1 MRTDGRTDTTKIK
14 VVFRNFVKAP
24 KKKENPKTQN
34 DVMDQTSD
42 FQSHDNPRLFQ

>member
-14 VVFRNFVKAP
+14 VGFRNFTKAP
-24 KKKENPKTQN
+24 KKINPKPQY

-42 FQSHDNPRLFQ
+42 FLSHDNPRLFQ